1 MIGWSADFIRRVLDK
16 APEGVVVCEAR
27 GGEQPV
33 VYVNDYFQQLTG
45 YTAAE
50 LLGTDLRRL
59 QGGDRDQP
67 GRERLRRAMQAGTA
81 GRALLRNYRKDG
93 RLFLN
98 DVLIEPVH
106 DDGGRLTHFVGF
118 HREFAIQNPRA
129 APQGVPAP
137 AAKPSTAPQTP
148 AGEASVPTP
157 AAASA
162 PAPWQREDALTGLL
176 AREHFM
182 ELLRLQWAL
191 GQRELRAVTLL
202 MFDIKGLGQYNR
214 SAGQSGGDAAIR
226 RIADLLTSAFRRG
239 ADVIGRWEGGTF
251 CVLAQSAEM
260 APTVAHA
267 RAVVQRVIDLQIDFP
282 LSPRGEVLTLSGG
295 AARLMPGDGVTVDT
309 LLMLAQRALDA
320 ARAEPESRVMVASAE
335 SCGQSSVS
343 LD

>member
-59 QGGDRDQP
+59 QGGDRDQS

-129 APQGVPAP
+129 TPQGVPAP
-137 AAKPSTAPQTP
+137 AP
-148 AGEASVPTP
+148 AP
-157 AAASA
+157 AAAPA
-162 PAPWQREDALTGLL
+162 AAPWQREDALTGLL

-226 RIADLLTSAFRRG
+226 RIAGLLTSAFRRG

>member
-1 MIGWSADFIRRVLDK
+1 M
-16 APEGVVVCEAR
+16 
-27 GGEQPV
+27 
-33 VYVNDYFQQLTG
+33 
-45 YTAAE
+45 
-50 LLGTDLRRL
+50 
-59 QGGDRDQP
+59 
-67 GRERLRRAMQAGTA
+67 
-81 GRALLRNYRKDG
+81 
-93 RLFLN
+93 
-98 DVLIEPVH
+98 
-106 DDGGRLTHFVGF
+106 
-118 HREFAIQNPRA
+118 
-129 APQGVPAP
+129 
-137 AAKPSTAPQTP
+137 
-148 AGEASVPTP
+148 
-157 AAASA
+157 
-162 PAPWQREDALTGLL
+162 TGLL

-226 RIADLLTSAFRRG
+226 RIAGLLTSAFRRG

>member
-129 APQGVPAP
+129 TPQGVPAP
-137 AAKPSTAPQTP
+137 A
-148 AGEASVPTP
+148 P
-157 AAASA
+157 AA
-162 PAPWQREDALTGLL
+162 APWQREDALTGLL

-226 RIADLLTSAFRRG
+226 RIAGLLTSAFRRG